1 MKRTIRDLMTK
12 NVVTVT
18 LQDNV
23 HEIAVKMRD
32 HNIGFIPVVD
42 GGRAIGCVTDRDL
55 VIRGYA
61 EKRPGSAEVAAVM
74 TSPCVKVSP
83 DITPEEA
90 AGIMA
95 SRQIR
100 RLVVEEDGRLVG
112 VVAIGDLAVRDDLRR
127 ESGEALGEISEPGRQ
142 PAGIR

>member
-1 MKRTIRDLMTK
+1 MKRTIRDLMTQ

-32 HNIGFIPVVD
+32 HNIGFIPVID
-42 GGRAIGCVTDRDL
+42 NGRVVGCVTDRDL

-61 EKRPGSAEVAAVM
+61 EKRPGSAAVEEVM

-83 DITPEEA
+83 DITPAEA
-90 AGIMA
+90 ARIMA
-95 SRQIR
+95 DRQIR
-100 RLVVEEDGRLVG
+100 RLVVEENGRLAG
-112 VVAIGDLAVRDDLRR
+112 VVAIGDLAVRDDLRP
-127 ESGEALGEISEPGRQ
+127 ESGEALGEISEPVASR
-142 PAGIR
+142 